1 MPGIEIRSGKAAAF
15 YENAEIVR
23 KVFEDSNDAI
33 FVIDPEQDRILDANP
48 RACSLLGYSH
58 EELLVTP
65 ISAIHP
71 QEMPELMAF
80 AGLVFNEGAGWTD
93 RLTCLTKAGTRIPA
107 EFSASATTIGDQRC
121 LIVLVRSMASRPGD
135 QLLRDLFTETAAVT
149 GDAFFRSL
157 VRHLASALGVRYAL
171 IAARTPQ
178 VNQGRILALWSD
190 QGLSGDFSYD
200 LAATPCEA
208 VLAGQIVHHPRDL
221 PILFPPDKR
230 GLCPHAVSY
239 LGFPLRDSQ
248 GQVLGYLAV
257 MDDKPM
263 PAVPLEMSVFRLFAE
278 RARAELERE
287 RMEAILRQSE
297 ERFRTLARISPSIIF
312 RADATGAML
321 YVNERWREWTGR
333 RVEEVLGYGWA
344 RAVHPEDREYALDAW
359 RQAVAQRQPLRI
371 QFRLLRT
378 DGSVVWVTCQAEPEL
393 GEQGNVLNYVGT
405 CTDISAQK
413 DTEQQLLVAKQL
425 AEAAS
430 RAKSDFLANLS
441 HELRTPLNGILGY
454 TRILKPAEN
463 LTTAQRDALAVIQQS
478 GEHLLSLINDLL
490 DLSKIEAQRLEP
502 ATHDFQLPEFLRFIV
517 ETMRIRAA
525 SQGIVFVYEPVTS
538 LPVGVRGDEKRLRQ
552 ILVNLL
558 GNAVKFTERGSVHF
572 RVGYRGERMWFE
584 IIDTGIGIPADQ
596 LENIFLPFQQVDY
609 QARAFEGTGLGLA
622 ICRRLVEALDGRLTV
637 DSTLGEGSRFRLE
650 LTLPEVP
657 TFLDSAAAI
666 ARPAAMNGSANPLA
680 APSPT
685 ELNALQDLVAI
696 GDIQGI
702 LEAAVRIG
710 QGDERLLP
718 FARRLR
724 EFASAFEINKIRE
737 LLGDLTY
744 Q

>member
-1 MPGIEIRSGKAAAF
+1 MSGVEMRSGKAAAF

-23 KVFEDSNDAI
+23 KVFEHSNDAI

-48 RACSLLGYSH
+48 KTCSLLGYSH
-58 EELLVTP
+58 EELLATP

-80 AGLVFNEGAGWTD
+80 ARSVFNEGAGWTD
-93 RLTCLTKAGTRIPA
+93 RLTCLTKVGVRIPA
-107 EFSASATTIGDQRC
+107 EFSASATTIDDQRC
-121 LIVLVRSMASRPGD
+121 LIVLARTVHRQGD
-135 QLLRDLFTETAAVT
+135 QILRDIFAETAAVT

-157 VRHLASALGVRYAL
+157 VRHLAAALGVRYAL
-171 IAARTPQ
+171 IAARAPQ
-178 VNQGRILALWSD
+178 PNQGQILALWSD
-190 QGLSGDFSYD
+190 QGLSGNFAHD

-221 PILFPPDKR
+221 RILFPVGKR
-230 GLCPHAVSY
+230 ELYPHAVSY

-248 GQVLGYLAV
+248 GQVLGHLAV
-257 MDDKPM
+257 MDDQPM
-263 PAVPLEMSVFRLFAE
+263 PAVPLEMSVFRIFAE
-278 RARAELERE
+278 RARAELERG

-312 RADATGAML
+312 RADAAGDMF
-321 YVNERWREWTGR
+321 YVNERWSEWTGR
-333 RVEEVLGYGWA
+333 RDEEVLGYGWA
-344 RAVHPEDREYALDAW
+344 QAVHPEDRECTLAAW
-359 RQAVAQRQPLRI
+359 RQVVARRQPLSI
-371 QFRLLRT
+371 QFRVLRA
-378 DGSVVWVTCQAEPEL
+378 DGSMVWVTGQAEPEWDET
-393 GEQGNVLNYVGT
+393 GKVLSYVGAF
-405 CTDISAQK
+405 TDISAQK
-413 DTEQQLLVAKQL
+413 DTERQLLVAKHL
-425 AEAAS
+425 AEAAN
-430 RAKSDFLANLS
+430 RAKTDFLANLS

-454 TRILKPAEN
+454 AQLLKPAEN
-463 LTTAQRDALAVIQQS
+463 LTDAQRDALAVIQQS

-502 ATHDFQLPEFLRFIV
+502 ASHDFQFREFLRFLV
-517 ETMRIRAA
+517 ETLQVRAA
-525 SQGIVFVYEPVTS
+525 GKGIVFAYEPVTD

-558 GNAVKFTERGSVHF
+558 GNAVKFTDRGSVHF
-572 RVGYRGERMWFE
+572 RVGRRGEQMWFE

-596 LENIFLPFQQVDY
+596 LETIFQPFQQVD
-609 QARAFEGTGLGLA
+609 RGSRTFEGTGLGLA

-637 DSTLGEGSRFRLE
+637 NSTLGEGSRFRLE

-657 TFLDSAAAI
+657 AFQNSAPAAA
-666 ARPAAMNGSANPLA
+666 RPDAVKSSGNPLA

-685 ELNALQDLVAI
+685 ELDALQNLVAI
-696 GDIQGI
+696 GDIRGI
-702 LEAAVRIG
+702 LEAAARIG

-724 EFASAFEINKIRE
+724 EFAKTFEINKIRE
-737 LLGDLTY
+737 LLGDLSDR
-744 Q
+744 

>member
-1 MPGIEIRSGKAAAF
+1 MPGVEMRSGQAAAF

-23 KVFEDSNDAI
+23 KVFEHSNDAI

-48 RACSLLGYSH
+48 KACSLLGYSH
-58 EELLVTP
+58 EELLATP

-80 AGLVFNEGAGWTD
+80 ARSVFNEGAGWTD
-93 RLTCLTKAGTRIPA
+93 RLTCLTKVGVRIPA
-107 EFSASATTIGDQRC
+107 EFSASAATIGDRRC
-121 LIVLVRSMASRPGD
+121 LIVLARAVTHHQGD
-135 QLLRDLFTETAAVT
+135 QILRDIFAETAAVT

-171 IAARTPQ
+171 IATCAPQ
-178 VNQGRILALWSD
+178 AHQGQILALWSD
-190 QGLSGDFSYD
+190 QGLSGDFAHD

-221 PILFPPDKR
+221 QSLFPSEKR

-257 MDDKPM
+257 MDDRPM
-263 PAVPLEMSVFRLFAE
+263 PAVPLEMSVFRIFAE

-287 RMEAILRQSE
+287 RIEAILRQSE
-297 ERFRTLARISPSIIF
+297 ERFRMLARISPSITF
-312 RADATGAML
+312 RADATGAIL
-321 YVNERWREWTGR
+321 YVNERWSELTGR
-333 RVEEVLGYGWA
+333 RDEEVLGYGWA
-344 RAVHPEDREYALDAW
+344 HAVHPEDRDYTLAAW
-359 RQAVAQRQPLRI
+359 RQAIARRRSLNI
-371 QFRLLRT
+371 QFRLLRP
-378 DGSVVWVTCQAEPEL
+378 DGSMVWVTGQAEPEL
-393 GEQGNVLNYVGT
+393 DERGNVLNYVGT

-425 AEAAS
+425 AEAAN
-430 RAKSDFLANLS
+430 RAKTDFLANLS

-454 TRILKPAEN
+454 AQLLKPAEN
-463 LTTAQRDALAVIQQS
+463 LTDAQRDALAVIQQS

-502 ATHDFQLPEFLRFIV
+502 VLHDFQFREFLRFLV
-517 ETMRIRAA
+517 ETLQVRAA
-525 SQGIVFVYEPVTS
+525 GKGIVFAYEPVTD
-538 LPVGVRGDEKRLRQ
+538 LPVGVRGDEQRLRQ

-558 GNAVKFTERGSVHF
+558 GNAVKFTDRGSVHF
-572 RVGYRGERMWFE
+572 RVGYYGERMRFE

-596 LENIFLPFQQVDY
+596 LEAIFLPFQQVDHGS
-609 QARAFEGTGLGLA
+609 RTFEGTGLGLA

-650 LTLPEVP
+650 LPLPEVP
-657 TFLDSAAAI
+657 AFLDSAAAA
-666 ARPAAMNGSANPLA
+666 ARPAAVNGSANPLA

-685 ELNALQDLVAI
+685 ELDALQDLVAI

-702 LEAAVRIG
+702 LEAAARIG

-744 Q
+744 R